1 MYIHECLSQS
11 RLLFRHH
18 SNTEYFGNNLHTF
31 ESSSFKPWVFCK
43 QFTYLWI
50 VIIQTL
56 SILRTIYLPLNR
68 HHSNLEYIANN
79 LLTFESSSF
88 KPWVFCKQFIYVW
101 IVIIQTLSILP
112 TIYLP
117 LNCHHS
123 NLEYFA
129 NNLLTFESSS
139 FKHLEYF
146 ANNLL
151 TFESSSFKPWV
162 FCQQFTYLW
171 IVIIQ
176 TLSVLRTIY
185 SPLNRHHS
193 NSLYTVK

>member
-1 MYIHECLSQS
+1 MYINECLDS

-18 SNTEYFGNNLHTF
+18 SNTEYFGNNLLTF
-31 ESSSFKPWVFCK
+31 ESSSFKPWVFCE

-68 HHSNLEYIANN
+68 HHSNLEY
-79 LLTFESSSF
+79 
-88 KPWVFCKQFIYVW
+88 
-101 IVIIQTLSILP
+101 
-112 TIYLP
+112 
-117 LNCHHS
+117 
-123 NLEYFA
+123 FA
-129 NNLLTFESSS
+129 NNLLTFD
-139 FKHLEYF
+139 
-146 ANNLL
+146 
-151 TFESSSFKPWV
+151 SSSFKPWV

-171 IVIIQ
+171 IVISQTLSILPTMYLPFESSSFKPLVFCQQFTYLWIVIIQ
-176 TLSVLRTIY
+176 TLSILRTIY

>member
-31 ESSSFKPWVFCK
+31 ESSSYKPWVFCK

-88 KPWVFCKQFIYVW
+88 KPWVFCEQFVYVW

-139 FKHLEYF
+139 FK
-146 ANNLL
+146 
-151 TFESSSFKPWV
+151 PWV

-176 TLSVLRTIY
+176 TLSILPTIY
-185 SPLNRHHS
+185 LPLNRHHS
-193 NSLYTVK
+193 NLEYFANNLLTFE